1 MYFNSFPIIPYDST
15 GTGQYKDV
23 TNLLRRVAV
32 RTKIRS
38 NAFLFDT
45 YDVKEGETP
54 ESIAD
59 KLYGDSE
66 LHWVIMLVNNI
77 TDRYHQWPMSSG
89 QFLDYI
95 NDKYKNADGTSNVD
109 GTHHYKVLQ
118 SSGDT
123 KTYIEVYDPTLLTD
137 AGAQSDSD
145 AYSSA
150 TLVTNRNYED
160 DRQDEIRKIR
170 LLDPKYVEDFVDE
183 FKSLMKETNI

>member
-77 TDRYHQWPMSSG
+77 TDRYHPWPMSSG